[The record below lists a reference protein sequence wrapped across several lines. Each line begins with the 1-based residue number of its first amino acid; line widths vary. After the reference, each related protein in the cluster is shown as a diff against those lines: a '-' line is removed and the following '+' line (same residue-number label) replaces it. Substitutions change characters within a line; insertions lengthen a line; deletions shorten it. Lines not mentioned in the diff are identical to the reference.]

1 MFGLGRSNE
10 IVGLDIG
17 SSSIKVVEL
26 KRKKK
31 KGRVEYKLK
40 NLGYAPLPI
49 EAIVEGS
56 IMDSY
61 AVVDTIQKL
70 FSNLGIKNK
79 NVGISI
85 AGHAVITKKLTIS
98 ASAPE
103 DIEENIKWEVKHNI
117 TFDPEEVQIDYY
129 VLPQRGETV
138 DVLLVVARKEKIM
151 EYTSV
156 VTQAGLNPVLV
167 DIDAFAIFNAFEANY
182 EAFVNDIIAIVHIG
196 ASLTTII
203 ICVDGAPVFIR
214 DADIGGNII
223 TEAIQKEFG
232 LPFEKAEAAKRGA
245 NVEGL
250 SSAALEPIFENVF
263 SDLYS
268 EITKTIEFFSGQY
281 PRLEIERIYLNG
293 GGAKLPGFA
302 DYLEN
307 QFNLPIE
314 YLNPFRNVLYSPK
327 HFSTEEIEENAP
339 VFTIATGLAMRTV
352 GG

>member
-1 MFGLGRSNE
+1 MFGFGKSNE

-26 KRKKK
+26 KKKKK
-31 KGRVEYKLK
+31 KGRIEYRLK
-40 NLGYAPLPI
+40 NLGYAPLPA

-61 AVVDTIQKL
+61 AVVDTLQQL

-85 AGHAVITKKLTIS
+85 AGHAVITKKLTIAATS
-98 ASAPE
+98 PE
-103 DIEENIKWEVKHNI
+103 EIEENIKWEVKHNI
-117 TFDPEEVQIDYY
+117 TFDPEEVSIDYF
-129 VLPQRGETV
+129 VLPPKGETV
-138 DVLLVVARKEKIM
+138 DVLLVVAKKEKIA
-151 EYTSV
+151 EYTGV

-167 DIDAFAIFNAFEANY
+167 DIDAFAIYNAFEVNY
-182 EAFVNDIIAIVHIG
+182 EAFVNDVVVIIHIG

-214 DADIGGNII
+214 DAEIGGNLI

-232 LPFEKAEAAKRGA
+232 LSFEKAEAAKRGA
-245 NVEGL
+245 SVEGL
-250 SSAALEPIFENVF
+250 SQAALQPIFETMF
-263 SDLYS
+263 SDIYS

-281 PRLEIERIYLNG
+281 PKLEIERVYLNG
-293 GGAKLPGFA
+293 GGAKLPGLA
-302 DYLEN
+302 EYLEN
-307 QFNLPIE
+307 RFNLPIE
-314 YLNPFRNVLYSPK
+314 YLNPFRNILYSPK
-327 HFSTEEIEENAP
+327 HFSVEEIEENAP
-339 VFTIATGLAMRTV
+339 IFTVATGLAMRTV